1 MEQKKNNK
9 IIYIS
14 IGIILL
20 IIISIISIIMLNS
33 NSEKKYLEVAKRVF
47 PQMQEVF
54 LDTVDISND
63 LMKKILYSNEET
75 VKSSNS
81 YKEYVMLIDKYTS
94 LMYKDIEYLKTHN
107 YSKNTQLSNEIK
119 DLIKKFE
126 ESMQNHREL
135 KTTSYYGESEKIYT
149 TMQELTN
156 KINRE

>member
-75 VKSSNS
+75 VKMVL
-81 YKEYVMLIDKYTS
+81 E
-94 LMYKDIEYLKTHN
+94 
-107 YSKNTQLSNEIK
+107 
-119 DLIKKFE
+119 
-126 ESMQNHREL
+126 
-135 KTTSYYGESEKIYT
+135 
-149 TMQELTN
+149 
-156 KINRE
+156 